1 MIEGLYPVS
10 ALGHVCFFIRF
21 CDYDKFQ
28 TDAERANIVRYIERY
43 VMTQR
48 LIKLPTILFMI
59 RFTILIIEYI
69 DVRGLG
75 QILSLVGL
83 EPDGGWRLSR

>member
-1 MIEGLYPVS
+1 MIEGLYSVS
-10 ALGHVCFFIRF
+10 ALGHVCSFIRF

-69 DVRGLG
+69 DVRGLS
-75 QILSLVGL
+75 QILLLVGL